1 LAVNRELVT
10 SQILDYIDIKKC
22 SERQALKEIAKK
34 YKITNWKIRG
44 AIHALTF
51 EVIRKTNAID
61 EIIKYVLTDK
71 KIFNQ
76 IEPSLKNLLRIG
88 VYEIKYQ
95 RKVPAQITNEIVEIV
110 KEKFGSSQANFTN
123 ALLKKIELISLKE
136 IENSLPEIKRLS
148 FKYYHPTWYID
159 YLQKILDKES
169 TIALLTENNKVP
181 PLYIRVNTLKIP
193 ITTLIEILK
202 DQKIEVEQDSDFPEI
217 LKIKKTKIPITRIK
231 SYQKGLFY
239 IQTKASAIVTHVLD
253 PQLNELIYD
262 MCSAPGGKTTHIAQL
277 MKNTGTIVAIDYSH
291 RRLKELKSK
300 LRILNIK
307 NIHILIADS
316 KNPPLRIKAD
326 RVLVDPPCTGSGAY
340 GSRPLSRWKVN
351 IRSLE
356 TYTNLQWRLLNKGAE
371 YVKKGGILVYSTCS
385 VLIEEN
391 EQIINKFL
399 NKFQNFKLVPALP
412 NVGIKGFM
420 NCTNCK
426 RLFPHL
432 HSTEGFFIAKFQ
444 KINES

>member
-1 LAVNRELVT
+1 MAVNRELVT